1 MYRINFFWIT
11 DECAI
16 FSDIV
21 DIIVIGEEILEWI
34 ILVTASYDEVNAF
47 FIELRMNFLE
57 SSFVVF
63 AL

>member
-16 FSDIV
+16 FGDIV
-21 DIIVIGEEILEWI
+21 DIIVIGEEILELI
-34 ILVTASYDEVNAF
+34 ILVAASYDEVNAF
-47 FIELRMNFLE
+47 FIKLRMKFLE